1 MPEMTTPPSA
11 LSNRE
16 QIARALDGSDG
27 LLLGVDFDG
36 TLAPIV
42 PDPDDAA
49 ITDSARESLVDL
61 AKHPRV
67 TVAAVSGRELSD
79 LVDRVDIDGLVYAGN
94 HGLEIRAGETTF
106 VHPAAARQRA
116 QIRHLSERLRDRL
129 TDFPECTVENKSLT
143 ATVHVRG
150 SDHAARVASATE
162 TFVAEAENDVRVV
175 PGKCV
180 RELRPAVEWDK
191 GAAMELLAEA
201 ASDGYRPL
209 YIGDDTTDEDGFRAV
224 QPDGVAAKVG
234 TVAET
239 GTAADFELREQAAVP
254 RLLDWLSEYADER
267 WTSER
272 HDSPSRQQLRAD
284 DLRDTEDEF
293 VVRNE

>member
-1 MPEMTTPPSA
+1 MTAPPSA
-11 LSNRE
+11 LSNRDR
-16 QIARALDGSDG
+16 IARTLDGSDG

-42 PDPDDAA
+42 SDPDDAT

-61 AKHPRV
+61 ASHPRV

-79 LVDRVDIDGLVYAGN
+79 LVDRVDIEGLVYAGN
-94 HGLEIRAGETTF
+94 HGLEIRAGDTTF

-116 QIRHLSERLRDRL
+116 RIQHLSERLRERL
-129 TDFPECTVENKSLT
+129 AEFPECTVENKSLT

-150 SDHAARVASATE
+150 SDHAERVASATE
-162 TFVAEAENDVRVV
+162 TFVANAETDIRVV

-201 ASDGYRPL
+201 AANGYRPL
-209 YIGDDTTDEDGFRAV
+209 YIGDDTTDEDGFQAV

-234 TVAET
+234 TAAEA
-239 GTAADFELREQAAVP
+239 GTAADFKLHEQAAVP
-254 RLLDWLSEYADER
+254 RLLDWLAEYADER
-267 WTSER
+267 WTADRQS
-272 HDSPSRQQLRAD
+272 SPSTRQLRAD
-284 DLRDTEDEF
+284 DLRVAEDSF
-293 VVRNE
+293 VVRDE